1 MKGGPKM
8 SNIGIITEQGDL
20 GLGFDQLNKKDKKAY
35 DNANQNKS
43 KSNPANE
50 SKEK

>member
-1 MKGGPKM
+1 M

-20 GLGFDQLNKKDKKAY
+20 GLGFDQLNKKDKRAY
-35 DNANQNKS
+35 DNANRNKS
-43 KSNPANE
+43 KSNPDE